1 MNKCKYNSPQIVCVE
16 LDNEISL
23 VLQSDEPPSEPG
35 TSNTLESFKND
46 PFKTNQA

>member
-1 MNKCKYNSPQIVCVE
+1 MKKRSYSCPQIECVA

-23 VLQSDEPPSEPG
+23 VLQSGSPPTEPG

-46 PFKTNQA
+46 PFQTNRA